1 VEQWSKHREEFVKRA
16 AFALIASL
24 ALHDKRSGDEP
35 FVRSLKF
42 IQRGATDE
50 RNFVKKGVSWGLRV
64 LGRRNASLNAAAVE
78 VSRRLAESDEPAARS
93 IGKEA
98 LRELTS
104 PLVRGKL
111 AAKGR
116 RTAKGR

>member
-1 VEQWSKHREEFVKRA
+1 MKRA
-16 AFALIASL
+16 AFALLASL

-35 FVRSLKF
+35 FLRSLKV
-42 IQRGATDE
+42 IERGATDP

-64 LGRRNASLNAAAVE
+64 LGRRNRVLNAAAVE

-93 IGKEA
+93 TGKEA

-104 PLVRGKL
+104 PLVRRKL
-111 AAKGR
+111 AAKDGR
-116 RTAKGR
+116 SSKGRSGRSQSPK